1 MQRLRWLSSFLIAG
15 CLLVASQ
22 LPARSAEWTG
32 KVLAVYHEPVNVN
45 NVWMDK
51 VSLTLAP
58 CSAPNTLAT
67 AWYNPGTLSE
77 ENHLSFLYRNLANAA
92 RSVVMKN
99 QYMNSVNGHVTVVVD
114 DTDKHITKTTFWGY
128 NWECGRDVNA
138 PGASAS
144 SSASPGMPA
153 GAAPAATKP
162 PADTSAQPYR
172 KSVPGVGIPGIGRFG
187 F

>member
-1 MQRLRWLSSFLIAG
+1 MQRFLRLSSLLIVG
-15 CLLVASQ
+15 GLLWSVS
-22 LPARSAEWTG
+22 LPAQSAEWTG

-45 NVWMDK
+45 NTWLDK
-51 VSLTLAP
+51 VSVTLAP

-67 AWYNPGTLSE
+67 AWYSPASLSDDTQ
-77 ENHLSFLYRNLANAA
+77 LGFLYRNLVNAA

-99 QYMNSVNGHVTVVVD
+99 QFMNSVNGHVTLMVD

-144 SSASPGMPA
+144 SGASPGVSASP
-153 GAAPAATKP
+153 ATKP
-162 PADTSAQPYR
+162 PADSSAQPFR